1 MTSKFKIQNRTKENT
16 ERIVS
21 GRIGRIGTLVQT
33 RIEQNDDNTHIMC
46 KIQFCGTINKRA
58 AGII

>member
-16 ERIVS
+16 ERIIL
-21 GRIGRIGTLVQT
+21 GRIGRIGRLIQT

-46 KIQFCGTINKRA
+46 KIQFCGSFSKRA